1 METDKGFFIENIL
14 KDSKSD
20 KTEKPLEKED
30 SEDHRAEA
38 EGVNSTDLE
47 ENHWLNP
54 GSSSTSQILGI
65 LPTVYP
71 VISNRLDTHEGK
83 RN

>member
-14 KDSKSD
+14 KDSK
-20 KTEKPLEKED
+20 TEKSEKYLEKEN
-30 SEDHRAEA
+30 STDHVAEA
-38 EGVNSTDLE
+38 EEVNSADPE
-47 ENHWLNP
+47 ESHWLNP
-54 GSSSTSQILGI
+54 GSSSASQILGI